1 MKRYDPIILQAISLW
16 GADNQIRQAGE
27 ECAEFAVKA
36 FQHGRGRDVLDG
48 LLEEGAD
55 VRLTGRAMDLILGE
69 EAINAWVEIKARRL
83 QQRIIDFKAGTYKII
98 G

>member
-1 MKRYDPIILQAISLW
+1 MKRYDPIILQAIGLW
-16 GADNQIRQAGE
+16 GADNQIKQAGE
-27 ECAEFAVKA
+27 ECAEFAVRA

-48 LLEEGAD
+48 LLEEAAD

-69 EAINAWVEIKARRL
+69 EAISAWMEIKAQRL
-83 QQRIIDFKAGTYKII
+83 QQRVVDFKAGRYKII